1 MWIFRCKF
9 KVRKSKGKEM
19 HSSSGALATLHVLSS
34 QVGAATMAEHTDKE
48 HSPVWPVLQMAL
60 L

>member
-1 MWIFRCKF
+1 
-9 KVRKSKGKEM
+9 M